1 MHNELLEIA
10 HHCRVMSDHTI
21 DLSAA
26 SEFRKL
32 AERLEKLAVDVKAT
46 IAQASV
52 LSKNA
57 KQ

>member
-10 HHCRVMSDHTI
+10 RHCRLMSDHTI

-32 AERLEKLAVDVKAT
+32 AERLEK
-46 IAQASV
+46 
-52 LSKNA
+52 
-57 KQ
+57 